1 MKPIFI
7 LLIIV
12 AVLGTILYYC
22 RIKPLSATVTVRE
35 TTFVIELALSA
46 AEKMKGLSGRSNLP
60 PKHGMLFLYD
70 HKERF
75 PFTMTG
81 MIFPLDFIWMDGN
94 VILDIT
100 KNVTPGTPMILPSVP
115 VDKILELNAGEAD
128 AVGMNIGDRVL
139 FNK

>member
-7 LLIIV
+7 ILIIV
-12 AVLGTILYYC
+12 VVLGTILYY
-22 RIKPLSATVTVRE
+22 RIKPLSATVTIRE

-60 PKHGMLFLYD
+60 TKHGMLFLYD

-75 PFTMTG
+75 PFTMIG
-81 MIFPLDFIWMDGN
+81 MNFPLDFVWLDGN
-94 VILDIT
+94 VILDIS
-100 KNVTPGTPMILPSVP
+100 KNVAPGTPMILPSVP
-115 VDKILELNAGEAD
+115 IDKILELNAGELD
-128 AVGMNIGDRVL
+128 SSGIKVGDTAL